1 VQPGPLSTGRLIE
14 SPERAR
20 GRDLADVP
28 RDAGALESRGALSGT
43 WTRVQYDSR
52 KVAPG
57 DLFVAIRGLASDG
70 HAHLEDARGRG
81 AAAAVVESFREV
93 LGLAQVRVA
102 DSRRALALLAAVET
116 GHPSRELTMVG
127 VTGTNGKTTTAH
139 LIRAALEARGDR
151 AGVLGTVGNSFE
163 GEETAAPHTTPEAPD
178 LLRTL
183 RRWRDRGA
191 TAVSMEVSS
200 HALALERTYGVAFD
214 AGVFTNLTQDH
225 LDFHG
230 TLEAYR
236 DAKARLFR
244 SESRG
249 DATKAFTGILNV
261 DDPVGAWIRERS
273 DGATLGFGMA
283 READVAPEDVH
294 YERTGTRLRIRSPHG
309 PQSVALRLRG
319 AFNVMN
325 ALAAFAAGVALGIPP
340 QAIAAGLESVRSVPG
355 RLEPVDAGQPFQVLV
370 DYAHTPDALTRALDA
385 VRAMEPRRVLCLFG
399 CGGDRDRGKRP
410 LMGAAAVRGADLV
423 FLTSDNPR
431 SENPESILAAIEA
444 GTGGAPNVR
453 TIVDRAEAI
462 RAAVEACGEGDALL
476 IAGKGHETYQILGS
490 RTIDFDDRLVAR
502 AALVARGFRA

>member
-1 VQPGPLSTGRLIE
+1 M
-14 SPERAR
+14 
-20 GRDLADVP
+20 
-28 RDAGALESRGALSGT
+28 LSGA
-43 WTRVQYDSR
+43 WERVQYDSR
-52 KVAPG
+52 KVGPG

-70 HAHLEDARGRG
+70 HGHVTDARERG
-81 AAAAVVESFREV
+81 ASAAVVETAV
-93 LGLAQVRVA
+93 LSEGLPQIRVA
-102 DSRRALALLAAVET
+102 DSRRALALLAAIET

-139 LIRAALEARGDR
+139 LIRAALAARGDR
-151 AGVLGTVGNSFE
+151 VGVLGTVGNSFE
-163 GEETAAPHTTPEAPD
+163 GEETPAPHTTPEAPD

-200 HALALERTYGVAFD
+200 HALALDRTYGVAFD

-230 TLEAYR
+230 TLDAYR
-236 DAKARLFR
+236 GAKARLFR

-249 DATKAFTGILNV
+249 DSTKTFTGVLNL
-261 DDPVGAWIRERS
+261 DDPAGIWIRERC
-273 DGATLGFGMA
+273 DGPTLGFGTS
-283 READVAPEDVH
+283 READVAAEDVRLG
-294 YERTGTRLRIRSPHG
+294 RTGTRLRIRSPHG
-309 PQSVALRLRG
+309 QQSVALRLRG

-325 ALAAFAAGVALGIPP
+325 ALAAFAAGIALGIPP
-340 QAIAAGLESVRSVPG
+340 QAIAAGLETVRSVPG
-355 RLEPVDAGQPFQVLV
+355 RLEPVDQGQPFQVLV

-431 SENPESILAAIEA
+431 SEDPESILAAVLA
-444 GTGGAPNVR
+444 GTGGASHVR
-453 TIVDRAEAI
+453 SIVDRAEAI
-462 RAAVEACGEGDALL
+462 RAAVDACEEGDALL

-502 AALVARGFRA
+502 AALEARGFRA